1 MPKTKKILPK
11 RPRRPVTGRDPVT
24 AIRLEPEMRARLD
37 AWAKANAVK
46 SRSGAIR
53 NLIELGLNAAYP
65 GAIAEIPNPVAQPA
79 KPARKR

>member
-1 MPKTKKILPK
+1 MRKPKKPLPN
-11 RPRRPVTGRDPVT
+11 RPRRSLTGRDPVT
-24 AIRLEPEMRARLD
+24 AIRLGPEMRARLD
-37 AWAKANAVK
+37 AWGKANAAK

-53 NLIELGLNAAYP
+53 SLIELGLNAAYP